1 MASRGVLTRDWK
13 VCTHTTSH
21 SCSLF
26 VLYSFLH
33 LLLSF
38 IDLSIHSLIH
48 SCVSHRGKIVVVCVC
63 VCVHVPCWLTAK
75 WSHPRT
81 HRGMSWCAC
90 QISAET
96 IHAWNPF
103 RPQSQEMYLMQMNAC
118 VVALYLKNSIA
129 CTCHVLDLCCLLA
142 TLKLLH
148 IDWVAVKP

>member
-63 VCVHVPCWLTAK
+63 VCA
-75 WSHPRT
+75 
-81 HRGMSWCAC
+81 CA
-90 QISAET
+90 
-96 IHAWNPF
+96 
-103 RPQSQEMYLMQMNAC
+103 
-118 VVALYLKNSIA
+118 
-129 CTCHVLDLCCLLA
+129 LLA
-142 TLKLLH
+142 YSKMESSQNTQRHELVCMPNIGRNYSCMEPIQASITGDVSDANERMCCCTLFEEQHCMHMSCAGSVLL
-148 IDWVAVKP
+148 ACNSQTSPY